1 MFGILGI
8 CLLTYL
14 LLVPSANAQAAGPIV
29 PPVTPPPMTGN
40 PVYTQDPN
48 LSDFTACVLPP
59 SNPNYGTFV
68 AGIVDQSCCCCVAT
82 DLANTSTTYT
92 PTTSILTTPGSPRV
106 RSVGVPLPPK
116 QPNPNFRP
124 IIVQFTKAVSKI
136 LVFPSL
142 DHKFFGWD
150 VYQYSV
156 YGSNDLVNWQLLFDP
171 TAVMGID
178 DPTGNTDPHFTLG
191 TWSGTGPTLAN
202 NTLTLGKGFG
212 GDIGYE
218 AYFDFST
225 TGTYQFYGFI
235 AGDITRTVGADKEA
249 ELGAVAE
256 AVPCGVPGSGKGFI
270 EVCKASSNTNP
281 VTGDF
286 TFQVTT
292 SALSLIP
299 FKIPVGACSGPIQ
312 VAAGPVKI
320 TETLIPPGVGVTAI
334 TASGFSPVTFL
345 MENRL
350 LTSPSLD
357 LANGTATVIAVS
369 GDISTETVAVFT
381 NSKVPIGFVEVCKDA
396 LPGTTVTGSFSY
408 SISGVPNVDVAVGA
422 CSPPIPVF
430 VSPVTVAEV
439 PKVGFQLVDVLTI
452 PLANLVS
459 KNLPGGS
466 AVVTVGAG
474 NTSVV
479 RFINTPAAGQLKIC
493 KVGGDGVA
501 GIFMFTVTARAQS
514 YPVPAGPE
522 SQGGFCEVVDGT
534 FPAHMP
540 ITVQETPI
548 PSGVQVS
555 TIAVNP
561 PDRGTPVPGSDKVTV
576 TIGTGITEVTFKNT
590 LLNPCPLCTIILS
603 NVTVGPGLCAPFPV
617 TLATPAGAGGV
628 FGTLTSSDPSKVVL
642 PPANGASTTF
652 FIQPGA
658 TASTRTAPYVCG
670 VNFGSAT
677 ITATA
682 SGLQSASQTV
692 QVSATLSFSAASV
705 TMTTTRQARLTLN
718 LSAPAPVGG
727 VTVNLSSDNPGV
739 ATVPAT
745 VTIPA
750 NNTSVNVPVTG
761 VAVGATLIHA
771 SALPNVPDTTISV
784 TVQ

>member
-1 MFGILGI
+1 
-8 CLLTYL
+8 
-14 LLVPSANAQAAGPIV
+14 V
-29 PPVTPPPMTGN
+29 
-40 PVYTQDPN
+40 
-48 LSDFTACVLPP
+48 
-59 SNPNYGTFV
+59 
-68 AGIVDQSCCCCVAT
+68 
-82 DLANTSTTYT
+82 
-92 PTTSILTTPGSPRV
+92 
-106 RSVGVPLPPK
+106 
-116 QPNPNFRP
+116 
-124 IIVQFTKAVSKI
+124 
-136 LVFPSL
+136 
-142 DHKFFGWD
+142 
-150 VYQYSV
+150 
-156 YGSNDLVNWQLLFDP
+156 
-171 TAVMGID
+171 
-178 DPTGNTDPHFTLG
+178 
-191 TWSGTGPTLAN
+191 
-202 NTLTLGKGFG
+202 
-212 GDIGYE
+212 E
-218 AYFDFST
+218 
-225 TGTYQFYGFI
+225 
-235 AGDITRTVGADKEA
+235 
-249 ELGAVAE
+249 
-256 AVPCGVPGSGKGFI
+256 
-270 EVCKASSNTNP
+270 
-281 VTGDF
+281 
-286 TFQVTT
+286 T

-320 TETLIPPGVGVTAI
+320 EEKLIPPGVGVTAI
-334 TASGFSPVTFL
+334 TASGFSPKTFL

-350 LTSPSLD
+350 LTSSSSPD
-357 LANGTATVIAVS
+357 LANGTATVIAVP

-493 KVGGDGVA
+493 KVGGDGVV
-501 GIFMFTVTARAQS
+501 GIFMFTVTGRAQS